1 MSVFHEPHEMLK
13 REFSYIIVQDES
25 EEEFCVRNLG
35 YKAVEEFRDDVKK
48 LVPLRIDIGA
58 FFDG

>member
-1 MSVFHEPHEMLK
+1 MLK